1 MKLKLIFLPLIAIV
15 AILTFITP
23 AQATGF
29 HTCEATDRDDWASE
43 DALKQ
48 KVADDGFEY
57 RRHKPDGGCYEV
69 YIKYTD
75 DRLAEAYYHPVTL
88 DLEIIQRRGT
98 VLFEK
103 SEEAATEAEKTTAD
117 SSDTKDAT
125 SETTPQSET
134 DEAEDD
140 EEPDCE

>member
-1 MKLKLIFLPLIAIV
+1 MKLKSGFLPLLAIIA
-15 AILTFITP
+15 ALMFSTP
-23 AQATGF
+23 VHATGF
-29 HTCEATDRDDWASE
+29 HTCEATERDDWASV

-75 DRLAEAYYHPVTL
+75 DRIAEAYYHPVSL

-98 VLFEK
+98 VLYEK
-103 SEEAATEAEKTTAD
+103 PEEEAEKVEEKADQASATATE
-117 SSDTKDAT
+117 TKA
-125 SETTPQSET
+125 S
-134 DEAEDD
+134 EAEEEEED
-140 EEPDCE
+140 EEPDCA